1 MLKSPKNSFAENII
15 QCSLNDLF
23 EYAQNQIRNS
33 LNSKSYYFII
43 LCIMGKKILNFF
55 GNTRDS
61 LLSNLNDHIVEIE
74 NQIDL
79 RYESLVESLEMNR
92 TECKIKLNI
101 FRDDMEK

>member
-1 MLKSPKNSFAENII
+1 
-15 QCSLNDLF
+15 
-23 EYAQNQIRNS
+23 
-33 LNSKSYYFII
+33 
-43 LCIMGKKILNFF
+43 MGKKILNFF

-92 TECKIKLNI
+92 TECKIKLKI
-101 FRDDMEK
+101 FKDYMEK